1 MEGSHR
7 RTGGSTVMRTAT
19 LPDAVVDLL
28 LMLWCVMGSMI
39 WVGRNPSFDEADN
52 GDARGRRSLPE
63 GVVLDA

>member
-1 MEGSHR
+1 
-7 RTGGSTVMRTAT
+7 MRTAT